1 MCVSPTLPVYS
12 FSPKYFRMR
21 LVPEYSVDFPSRD
34 LPFASFIWLL
44 RQRFLG
50 VSLPSSQLFCLRC
63 FSPGSTLEIQILM
76 SSGPAPPFDFPS
88 LPLRTVELSQVSNH
102 STPLSFMLLGRELCC
117 LSIRE
122 SFIPLNYRV
131 TYKLQC
137 TVQLVKENKTRALLC
152 PN

>member
-1 MCVSPTLPVYS
+1 
-12 FSPKYFRMR
+12 MR

-88 LPLRTVELSQVSNH
+88 LPLRTVELSQERKWLCTEGELITVCS
-102 STPLSFMLLGRELCC
+102 SKTLLWQWLGLLVLTALTETCFNRVRSRINGPETVGRMTSGNPKHQIL
-117 LSIRE
+117 
-122 SFIPLNYRV
+122 
-131 TYKLQC
+131 
-137 TVQLVKENKTRALLC
+137 A
-152 PN
+152 